1 MSNLI
6 PGVEAIKAGKKAAK
20 KLPKKKKMR
29 QPTAKELKEG
39 RAGKTKWQG
48 RQRYLTKGNKPG
60 EMVYSAPN
68 TSIYDEEVYGSIGG
82 NTGRYVMSGPNK
94 GTRRVTQVKSD
105 VTGGRGNTN
114 PPRVKQTASKGQI
127 HSAANKDRI
136 DKAARAANKRSA
148 AANRDTIK
156 KNETI
161 GQQRKRKK
169 ENQDIDKGIKTIAL
183 NGGGSV
189 EDALKGKNKIPT
201 IKPKSGPFKVRPPGY
216 KPPVVKKPTNSK
228 SEFEGYMEKTQPKKY
243 GGKINYRMGGGQ
255 VVDSSYG
262 N

>member
-1 MSNLI
+1 MAN
-6 PGVEAIKAGKKAAK
+6 
-20 KLPKKKKMR
+20 KKMR

-39 RAGKTKWQG
+39 RAGKTKFMG
-48 RQRYLTKGNKPG
+48 SQRYLTKGDKPG
-60 EMVYSAPN
+60 EMVYSKPRQA
-68 TSIYDEEVYGSIGG
+68 TLKEELFYPYG
-82 NTGRYVMSGPNK
+82 TGALVMSGPNK
-94 GTRRVTQVKSD
+94 GTRRVTPVKSD
-105 VTGGRGNTN
+105 VKGGRGKTN
-114 PPRVKQTASKGQI
+114 PPRVKPTASKGQI
-127 HSAANKDRI
+127 QSAANKENI
-136 DKAARAANKRSA
+136 DKASKAANKRSV

-161 GQQRKRKK
+161 GQQRKRKQK
-169 ENQDIDKGIKTIAL
+169 NQDIDMGYTTIAL

-189 EDALKGKNKIPT
+189 EDALNGKNKIPT

-255 VVDSSYG
+255 VVDSSYD

>member
-1 MSNLI
+1 M
-6 PGVEAIKAGKKAAK
+6 A
-20 KLPKKKKMR
+20 KKKMR
-29 QPTAKELKEG
+29 QPTAKELKKG
-39 RAGKTKWQG
+39 RAGKTKFMG
-48 RQRYLTKGNKPG
+48 TQRYLTKGDEPG
-60 EMVYSAPN
+60 EMVYSKPRQA
-68 TSIYDEEVYGSIGG
+68 TLKEELFYPRG
-82 NTGRYVMSGPNK
+82 TGAFVMSGPNK

-105 VTGGRGNTN
+105 VMGGRGKTN
-114 PPRVKQTASKGQI
+114 PPKVKTKPTSKGQI
-127 HSAANKDRI
+127 QSAANKEKI
-136 DKAARAANKRSA
+136 AKAAKAANKRSA
-148 AANRDTIK
+148 TANRDTIK

-161 GQQRKRKK
+161 GQQRKRKQTNK
-169 ENQDIDKGIKTIAL
+169 DIDMGYTTIAL
-183 NGGGSV
+183 NSGGSV

-255 VVDSSYG
+255 VVDSSYD

>member
-6 PGVEAIKAGKKAAK
+6 PGVAAIKAGKKAAK

-39 RAGKTKWQG
+39 RASFNMVTGG
-48 RQRYLTKGNKPG
+48 RSYLTKGNKPG
-60 EMVYSAPN
+60 EMVYSKPSTEKNA
-68 TSIYDEEVYGSIGG
+68 
-82 NTGRYVMSGPNK
+82 YVQSGPNK
-94 GTRRVTQVKSD
+94 GVRKQKQITSD
-105 VTGGRGNTN
+105 VEGGRGKIN
-114 PPRVKQTASKGQI
+114 PPRVKPTASKGQI
-127 HSAANKDRI
+127 HSSANKDQI
-136 DKAARAANKRSA
+136 DKAAKAANKRSA

-161 GQQRKRKK
+161 GQQRKRKQTNK
-169 ENQDIDKGIKTIAL
+169 DIDMGYTTIAL
-183 NGGGSV
+183 NSGGSV

-255 VVDSSYG
+255 VVDSSYD